1 MRQFVVIGLGRFG
14 SSIARALGKKN
25 FEVLAIDKDENLVR
39 EMEGI
44 VSQTV
49 VMDATDEKGLR
60 ELGIPDF
67 DTAIVSMG
75 ETIEDSIMITLTLK
89 EMGLKQVL
97 VKAKSDLHSRILRKV
112 GADRILFPEREMAEK
127 LAESL
132 ASPKIFDFIELSETH
147 GIIEMVVPKKFV
159 DKTLGDLKLRTKYG
173 VSVIAIKRKLPYS
186 KKDGTTDFKEDII
199 IGPGP
204 TDELISGDVLILLGN
219 NDDLA
224 KIKKL

>member
-1 MRQFVVIGLGRFG
+1 MKQFVVIGLGRFG
-14 SSIARALGKKN
+14 SSIAQALGKKN
-25 FEVLAIDKDENLVR
+25 FEVLSIDKDEELVKK
-39 EMEGI
+39 MEGV
-44 VSQTV
+44 VSQAV

-60 ELGIPDF
+60 ELGVADF

-75 ETIEDSIMITLTLK
+75 ETIEDSIMITLALK
-89 EMGLKQVL
+89 EMGLKQVI
-97 VKAKSDLHSRILRKV
+97 VKAKSDLHSKILKKV
-112 GADRILFPEREMAEK
+112 GADRIIFPEREMAEK

-147 GIIEMVVPKKFV
+147 GIIEIVAPKKFL
-159 DKTLGDLKLRTKYG
+159 DKTLGDLKLRTKYS

-186 KKDGTTDFKEDII
+186 KKDGTTDFKEEII

-204 TDELISGDVLILLGN
+204 TDELISGDVLILLGDN
-219 NDDLA
+219 IELD